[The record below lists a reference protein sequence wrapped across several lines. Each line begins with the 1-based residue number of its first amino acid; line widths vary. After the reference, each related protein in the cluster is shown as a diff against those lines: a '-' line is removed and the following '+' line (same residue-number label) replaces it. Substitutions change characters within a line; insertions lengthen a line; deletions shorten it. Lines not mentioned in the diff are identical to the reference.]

1 MIIVSI
7 TGPTM
12 KHALAQ
18 IDGSSRFAD
27 AFEFRLDM
35 IRDVVLPRLFAAT
48 RKPIIATCRP
58 KREGGMFVGTEEER
72 LEMLRS
78 ACCAGADWVDVE
90 LNAGDAFFRAA
101 IEGLRVN
108 VILSQHHF
116 GSGGFKVAA
125 LYQRMRTFLADRRAA
140 RLDALKFAYIANDAS
155 DIHHA
160 FRFLALA
167 QRDGQKAIAI
177 AMGERGEASRILYK
191 KFGGWATFAATEDGE
206 SAQHGQ
212 LPASHLKQLYRA
224 DRLTRATK
232 LFGVLGNPLK
242 QSKGVYLHNPLFHR
256 AKLNAVYC
264 RFEVGALRDFMR
276 FVAPHLSGFSVTI
289 PHKQAVMKYL
299 DVTDP
304 TAKAIGAVNTVLRR
318 GKKLIGTNTDAAGA
332 LDAIENVM
340 SVNAQ
345 RMLILGAGG
354 AARAIAYEATRRG
367 AHVFVANRTER
378 KAKALAQELH
388 VACVPNASLGQ
399 YRFDIIV
406 NATPVG
412 MAPRVNASPLPQSML
427 KKKVVFDV
435 VYNPPMTKFL
445 RDAKAIG
452 AEIIQGS
459 EMYLNQAAR
468 QSKLYTKVE
477 PSVRVM
483 RRLLGF

>member
-1 MIIVSI
+1 
-7 TGPTM
+7 
-12 KHALAQ
+12 
-18 IDGSSRFAD
+18 
-27 AFEFRLDM
+27 
-35 IRDVVLPRLFAAT
+35 
-48 RKPIIATCRP
+48 
-58 KREGGMFVGTEEER
+58 
-72 LEMLRS
+72 
-78 ACCAGADWVDVE
+78 
-90 LNAGDAFFRAA
+90 
-101 IEGLRVN
+101 
-108 VILSQHHF
+108 
-116 GSGGFKVAA
+116 
-125 LYQRMRTFLADRRAA
+125 
-140 RLDALKFAYIANDAS
+140 
-155 DIHHA
+155 
-160 FRFLALA
+160 
-167 QRDGQKAIAI
+167 
-177 AMGERGEASRILYK
+177 MGERGEVSRILYK

-206 SAQHGQ
+206 TAQHGQ

-242 QSKGVYLHNPLFHR
+242 QSKGVSLHNPLFHR
-256 AKLNAVYC
+256 GKLNAVYC

-289 PHKQAVMKYL
+289 PHKQAVIKYL
-299 DVTDP
+299 DITDS

-318 GKKLIGTNTDAAGA
+318 GKKLVGTNTDAAGA
-332 LDAIENVM
+332 LDAIENVL

-354 AARAIAYEATRRG
+354 AARAIAYEAKQRG
-367 AHVFVANRTER
+367 AEVFVANRTER

-412 MAPRVNASPLPQSML
+412 MMPKANASPLPQSML

-445 RDAKAIG
+445 RDAKAVG
-452 AEIIQGS
+452 AQIIQGT